1 MKNQDGGGKQ
11 AKPDSKSWAQ
21 VVSGAHTQWAGSD
34 GWTEFV
40 WKPRQEDWQVEDKS
54 AVQVVTSLD
63 RLEHKL
69 EENNKT
75 PLVAVTSDVE
85 ELTTTLEMVGGD
97 ANCRVTVL

>member
-1 MKNQDGGGKQ
+1 M
-11 AKPDSKSWAQ
+11 
-21 VVSGAHTQWAGSD
+21 
-34 GWTEFV
+34 
-40 WKPRQEDWQVEDKS
+40 
-54 AVQVVTSLD
+54 VTSLD